1 MLNAKTKS
9 YIPLAI
15 AIVMLI
21 LTVVLFF
28 VPNFCINYSSGE
40 SISDSNY
47 TTISAYLR
55 IYNFEKFSIDFLVPC
70 ILLITLFIATLIF
83 AIICIPLS
91 KKYKNAFSFHIIFLI
106 FYIVEPI
113 YITVDC
119 EYCSLYV
126 GTYLALIFILILVF
140 FILYLNN
147 KLTLPKR
154 KPTKAERISA
164 LEAQVEN
171 LLNEKSAK

>member
-70 ILLITLFIATLIF
+70 ILLIT
-83 AIICIPLS
+83 
-91 KKYKNAFSFHIIFLI
+91 
-106 FYIVEPI
+106 
-113 YITVDC
+113 
-119 EYCSLYV
+119 
-126 GTYLALIFILILVF
+126 
-140 FILYLNN
+140 
-147 KLTLPKR
+147 
-154 KPTKAERISA
+154 
-164 LEAQVEN
+164 
-171 LLNEKSAK
+171 

>member
-1 MLNAKTKS
+1 
-9 YIPLAI
+9 
-15 AIVMLI
+15 
-21 LTVVLFF
+21 
-28 VPNFCINYSSGE
+28 
-40 SISDSNY
+40 
-47 TTISAYLR
+47 
-55 IYNFEKFSIDFLVPC
+55 VPC
-70 ILLITLFIATLIF
+70 ILLITLFIVNLIF
-83 AIICIPLS
+83 AFICIPLS
-91 KKYKNAFSFHIIFLI
+91 KKYKYAFSFHIIFLI

-113 YITVDC
+113 YLTVNH
-119 EYCSLYV
+119 EGYFLSIGSYF
-126 GTYLALIFILILVF
+126 ALVFILILMF